1 MWLQGPTAKESDSSK
16 DSSRRERLTVI
27 AKRAVQAAAHAAVM
41 QHKKPTSSVEAD
53 ITGGSTLNSQAV
65 MRQEVSTATSKSYT
79 FKTGMIIYALYF
91 SFVFVPH
98 SVLLNSISVII
109 R

>member
-1 MWLQGPTAKESDSSK
+1 MWLQGPTAKEADSSK

-27 AKRAVQAAAHAAVM
+27 AKRAVQAAHAAVM